1 MTNTIKQGHLV
12 TLEGGEGAGK
22 TTAARFIREWFEVR
36 GRSVV
41 MTREPGG
48 SGLAERIRGIL
59 LDPAAKE
66 MSPMT
71 ELLLM
76 FAARSDNLDQII
88 RPALQSGAV
97 VICDRFTDASRA
109 YQGAG
114 RGLGLDL
121 VDQLAGL
128 VHSDVTPDLTLLL
141 DIPVR
146 DGMERVGKRGAA
158 LNRFELADLE
168 FFERVR
174 QGYLDQAQREPER
187 FEVIDARASL
197 VEVQVSIE
205 AALVRKFEIA

>member
-1 MTNTIKQGHLV
+1 MTNIEKQGHLI

-22 TTAARFIREWFEVR
+22 TTAARFIREWFEAR

-121 VDQLAGL
+121 VDQLAVL
-128 VHSDVTPDLTLLL
+128 VHSDITPDLTLLL

-146 DGMERVGKRGAA
+146 DGMERVGKRGDA

-174 QGYLDQAQREPER
+174 QGYLDQAQREPDR

-197 VEVQVSIE
+197 MEVQQSIE
-205 AALVRKFEIA
+205 TALTSTFEMA